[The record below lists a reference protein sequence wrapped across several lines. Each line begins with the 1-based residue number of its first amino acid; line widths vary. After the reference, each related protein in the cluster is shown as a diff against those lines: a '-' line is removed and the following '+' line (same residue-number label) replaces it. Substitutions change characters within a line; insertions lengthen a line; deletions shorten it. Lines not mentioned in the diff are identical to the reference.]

1 MTAAMDS
8 QVLADWYREE
18 TEHEIGKTVP
28 KAVEYGAGDLAEIGR
43 AMARIMGRAGVSEQ
57 DATEIG
63 VFFYLYGKMARWEQ
77 AIKEG
82 RRASDDTLFDIRVY
96 AGMARRNRQVGGWP
110 WASEDVSAPEPTPEA
125 PVAEAKGT
133 PIEGGTHFVVVTGNP
148 GPQDVEAPLAC
159 VACGPLNGGAPYP
172 RGEIADVATKHER
185 EYNQALYT
193 GRTM

>member
-18 TEHEIGKTVP
+18 TEYEISKTVP

-43 AMARIMGRAGVSEQ
+43 AMGRIMGRNGLSEQ

-77 AIKEG
+77 AIKDG

-110 WASEDVSAPEPTPEA
+110 WASEDASAPEPTPES
-125 PVAEAKGT
+125 PVESPVGI
-133 PIEGGTHFVVVTGNP
+133 PLEVRPDVHFVVPIGNE
-148 GPQDVEAPLAC
+148 QDGRVQAGCAS
-159 VACGPLNGGAPYP
+159 CGPLNGGQPVPKEQFGPMA
-172 RGEIADVATKHER
+172 IQHER
-185 EYNQALYT
+185 ESNQALYT

>member
-1 MTAAMDS
+1 MTAAADS
-8 QVLADWYREE
+8 RVLADWYREE
-18 TEHEIGKTVP
+18 TEYEITKTVP

-43 AMARIMGRAGVSEQ
+43 AMGRIMGRANLSEQ

-110 WASEDVSAPEPTPEA
+110 WSSEDRVADEA
-125 PVAEAKGT
+125 PVNRVGPDGVH
-133 PIEGGTHFVVVTGNP
+133 PIGFGH
-148 GPQDVEAPLAC
+148 
-159 VACGPLNGGAPYP
+159 GAGVCNYCDP
-172 RGEIADVATKHER
+172 
-185 EYNQALYT
+185 ALYT
-193 GRTM
+193 GRQL